1 MSVYP
6 RSKEKIDDYD
16 DQQEAHDANAA
27 AAIIAATVT
36 IVAASAKQ
44 QHKDDDDDQKRH
56 VRLQLL
62 KISMFPGITV
72 SRENSIEHPEY
83 DHDTDN
89 N

>member
-27 AAIIAATVT
+27 A
-36 IVAASAKQ
+36 AKQ